1 MRETKLH
8 GFAASML
15 ISKRLPFSYC
25 FSESI
30 ITIHLH
36 LHDHIQRIREK
47 ITAQIAERNQLPYH
61 TMGKEKDDLNKE
73 AEKKK
78 HNKKRL
84 LVECEMFCFF
94 LFASSSKR

>member
-8 GFAASML
+8 AFATSML

-73 AEKKK
+73 AEKKNTTK
-78 HNKKRL
+78 S
-84 LVECEMFCFF
+84 VY
-94 LFASSSKR
+94 